1 MCFTHPY
8 CDARARAQLH
18 CSAHPTDTRQE
29 KRTEWCDCFEMNVPY
44 LIEVIT
50 SQIRVLLDQ
59 EHRNVASEARGKLWV
74 MRSDNVYVSASKR
87 IAKDELHLVPVT
99 EQVYITK
106 KSAAPNGSL
115 NLGLI
120 TTIKGDEKKGF
131 AEDVQLYAYLQ
142 PVFKIAYDNGKPKD
156 DNENKP
162 GAKEKE
168 TFEFISPF
176 WCVTATLK
184 PDEANMRFDLKKLK
198 NPSAPRNAPY
208 AGDYKIPI
216 LTNSKELKP
225 GDVLYYLTDD
235 FKNKYPSVDILQ
247 GAKRRR
253 TSA

>member
-1 MCFTHPY
+1 MFFTHPY
-8 CDARARAQLH
+8 VDARARAQLH

-29 KRTEWCDCFEMNVPY
+29 KRTEWCNCFEMNVPY

-74 MRSDNVYVSASKR
+74 MKSDNVYVSASKR

-99 EQVYITK
+99 ELVYITK

-142 PVFKIAYDNGKPKD
+142 PVVKIAYDSGKPKD
-156 DNENKP
+156 NNE
-162 GAKEKE
+162 
-168 TFEFISPF
+168 
-176 WCVTATLK
+176 
-184 PDEANMRFDLKKLK
+184 KKTSQ
-198 NPSAPRNAPY
+198 NR
-208 AGDYKIPI
+208 
-216 LTNSKELKP
+216 
-225 GDVLYYLTDD
+225 
-235 FKNKYPSVDILQ
+235 KNKSTRPISKHSKYPKHSKARPSVFLENEEE
-247 GAKRRR
+247 
-253 TSA
+253 SFVF